1 MRVETCVGSWPTPRR
16 CAQSRNDGAQRMVA
30 ASRRSAQP
38 DIGQRPIAPDDFD
51 EQAVRAVVA
60 DFSGLEG
67 PLLPILHAIT
77 DRFGHVAE
85 AAVPVIA
92 DALNLSRAEVH
103 GVVSFYHDFRRT
115 PAGRHVIKV
124 CRAEACQAMGAQA
137 LWQHACTRLAIDYS
151 HFADARQMDAWAELF
166 AEDAEL
172 VVMGAV
178 QRGRASCAQT
188 ARCACACT
196 GPCTVRATLRRDCS
210 AQGRNLDVHLTS
222 KRLRWGRIFPTMN
235 WSGTSGTD
243 DQGMDVYWTSLWT
256 SIGRPYVDVHEA
268 LKTGISAVSR
278 PADKAAR
285 EPSLKSC
292 AGSSN
297 ATRTW

>member
-1 MRVETCVGSWPTPRR
+1 MCVETCVGSWPTARR
-16 CAQSRNDGAQRMVA
+16 GAQSRNDGAQRMVA

-103 GVVSFYHDFRRT
+103 GVVSFYHDFRRA

-124 CRAEACQAMGAQA
+124 CRAEACQAMGGRRLVADLETA
-137 LWQHACTRLAIDYS
+137 LGIGLGETTPDGRVTLEPVYCLGNCALSPSALVDG
-151 HFADARQMDAWAELF
+151 
-166 AEDAEL
+166 EL
-172 VVMGAV
+172 VGRVTPERMQAVLSEVGA
-178 QRGRASCAQT
+178 
-188 ARCACACT
+188 
-196 GPCTVRATLRRDCS
+196 
-210 AQGRNLDVHLTS
+210 
-222 KRLRWGRIFPTMN
+222 
-235 WSGTSGTD
+235 
-243 DQGMDVYWTSLWT
+243 
-256 SIGRPYVDVHEA
+256 
-268 LKTGISAVSR
+268 
-278 PADKAAR
+278 
-285 EPSLKSC
+285 
-292 AGSSN
+292 
-297 ATRTW
+297 